1 MTSSEKMDVLLE
13 AQVVTIYSRNIKMK
27 DVLAVTQMAI
37 MNICRENTVWK
48 ILYYTSITIT
58 TYLALDSPHDL

>member
-27 DVLAVTQMAI
+27 DVVAVTQMAI
-37 MNICRENTVWK
+37 MNICREKT
-48 ILYYTSITIT
+48 LYGRFCIIR
-58 TYLALDSPHDL
+58 LLLLLLI

>member
-37 MNICRENTVWK
+37 MNICREKT
-48 ILYYTSITIT
+48 LYGRFCIIH
-58 TYLALDSPHDL
+58 LLLLPRI

>member
-27 DVLAVTQMAI
+27 DDVAVTQMAI
-37 MNICRENTVWK
+37 MNLCREKT
-48 ILYYTSITIT
+48 LYGRFCIIH
-58 TYLALDSPHDL
+58 LLL

>member
-13 AQVVTIYSRNIKMK
+13 AQVVTIYSRDIEMK
-27 DVLAVTQMAI
+27 DVVAVTQMAI
-37 MNICRENTVWK
+37 MNICREKTLWK

-58 TYLALDSPHDL
+58 TYLALESPYNL